1 LDFLL
6 IPFLQVA
13 LDNVTT
19 TTLATAAQTLPQQVA
34 SNTAG
39 VDANTAGIVATA
51 ITAAGGILGKH
62 LYDSRKRTETVA
74 TASDNERML
83 MQELADN
90 YNDFAQNAAIME
102 DFTRLI
108 IQNPDSK
115 ISDIFNMVV
124 DDVTKETMG
133 MRLVQFYQNIQKY
146 NTEYYKNTAIK
157 PNSLLFNSHNNPLK
171 NVRNLIKDM
180 STPTPG

>member
-1 LDFLL
+1 LDFL

-13 LDNVTT
+13 LDNATT
-19 TTLATAAQTLPQQVA
+19 QAPIAAQQLAQTVA

-39 VDANTAGIVATA
+39 VDSNTTAIVATA

-62 LYDSRKRTETVA
+62 LYDSKKRTDTIA

-83 MQELADN
+83 MQEVADN
-90 YNDFAQNAAIME
+90 YNDFAHHAAIME
-102 DFTRLI
+102 DFTRLV

-115 ISDIFNMVV
+115 VSEIFNMVV

-133 MRLVQFYQNIQKY
+133 MRLVQFFQNIQKY
-146 NTEYYKNTAIK
+146 NTEYYKNTAVK
-157 PNSLLFNSHNNPLK
+157 PNSLLFNSHNPLK

-180 STPTPG
+180 STATPS